1 MNLDQQNEVHHAIL
15 SSFLLFYY
23 CIVLS
28 CCTYVYSYVAYFC
41 RFLYVNKSS
50 FQKKKEKKKDSSS
63 NLIDNSKEKAN
74 ILNQY
79 FASVFTNEPD
89 GEFVRLEEKQIVQQS
104 PLDFSIDEVRKL
116 LQNLKTG
123 KSPGPDGL
131 HPRFVNE
138 LADDLCLPLYLIF
151 KSSINGAKIPKQWK
165 FARVSAIFKKG
176 NRKLACNYRPVSI
189 TSIICRIL
197 ETIIR
202 NSIVKFLVSNDL
214 LSVYQYGFLKG
225 RSTTLQLMKVL
236 NDWTESMENKF
247 STDCIYL
254 DYQKAFDS
262 VPHRR
267 LISKLRSYKI
277 NECLV
282 NWVEDYLQN
291 RSQFVEINGKE
302 SQWLPVTSGIPQG
315 SVLGPL
321 LFLIYIND
329 LPENVNSTVYM
340 YADDTKIYR
349 EIQSDD
355 DHEVLQRDLE
365 TLKTWSDR
373 WLLKFHPSKCYC
385 INIGKKNDDVITFKY
400 SMTEDGNKFD
410 MTRVNEMKD
419 IGVIVDSELKF
430 DRHINSKIETANK
443 VLGIIRRSFLYLS
456 ADILIPLYKALVRSH
471 FDYAMIIWNPHLVK
485 HIESIEGVQRRATK
499 MIPEIKH
506 LPYSERLQILK
517 LPTMAY
523 RRARGDMIEV
533 FKIVAHIY
541 DSKTTSNVLNFRE
554 KLNIS
559 LRGHEFTLE
568 HKRLSCPARVHFFTN
583 RIVNN
588 WNSLPD
594 HIVNA
599 GSLNVFKNS
608 LDRLWAT
615 QDILYNYR
623 GVIEKNLCYL
633 SIRVATGTQV

>member
-1 MNLDQQNEVHHAIL
+1 MSCYLSQTTPITLITHA
-15 SSFLLFYY
+15 
-23 CIVLS
+23 
-28 CCTYVYSYVAYFC
+28 
-41 RFLYVNKSS
+41 NP
-50 FQKKKEKKKDSSS
+50 KDSSS

-176 NRKLACNYRPVSI
+176 NRELACNYRPVSI

-225 RSTTLQLMKVL
+225 RSTTLQLLKVL

-291 RSQFVEINGKE
+291 RPQFVEINGNE

-315 SVLGPL
+315 SVLGLL

-365 TLKTWSDR
+365 TLKTWF
-373 WLLKFHPSKCYC
+373 LK
-385 INIGKKNDDVITFKY
+385 KK
-400 SMTEDGNKFD
+400 
-410 MTRVNEMKD
+410 
-419 IGVIVDSELKF
+419 L
-430 DRHINSKIETANK
+430 
-443 VLGIIRRSFLYLS
+443 
-456 ADILIPLYKALVRSH
+456 
-471 FDYAMIIWNPHLVK
+471 
-485 HIESIEGVQRRATK
+485 
-499 MIPEIKH
+499 
-506 LPYSERLQILK
+506 
-517 LPTMAY
+517 
-523 RRARGDMIEV
+523 
-533 FKIVAHIY
+533 
-541 DSKTTSNVLNFRE
+541 
-554 KLNIS
+554 
-559 LRGHEFTLE
+559 
-568 HKRLSCPARVHFFTN
+568 
-583 RIVNN
+583 
-588 WNSLPD
+588 
-594 HIVNA
+594 
-599 GSLNVFKNS
+599 
-608 LDRLWAT
+608 
-615 QDILYNYR
+615 
-623 GVIEKNLCYL
+623 
-633 SIRVATGTQV
+633 